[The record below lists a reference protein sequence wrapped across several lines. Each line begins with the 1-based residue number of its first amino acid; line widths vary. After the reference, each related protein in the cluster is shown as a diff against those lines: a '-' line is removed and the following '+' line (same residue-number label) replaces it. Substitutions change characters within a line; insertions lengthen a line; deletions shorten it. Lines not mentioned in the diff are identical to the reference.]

1 MNVLT
6 HNQVLTES
14 PTRDYIYKDTSKV
27 IVTRQDLR
35 TRKSVEKQGAKKQM
49 REEGKYIA

>member
-1 MNVLT
+1 MNILT

-14 PTRDYIYKDTSKV
+14 PARDYKDTSKV
-27 IVTRQDLR
+27 VVTRQDLR

-49 REEGKYIA
+49 RGEEQYIA